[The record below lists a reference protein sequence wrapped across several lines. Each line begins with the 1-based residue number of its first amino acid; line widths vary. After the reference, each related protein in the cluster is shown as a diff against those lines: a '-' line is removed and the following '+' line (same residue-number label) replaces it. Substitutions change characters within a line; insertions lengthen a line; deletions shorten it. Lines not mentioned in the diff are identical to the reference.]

1 MYFRE
6 LNPSILFWLFAFFVV
21 PERKIKNKIQ
31 QPDRNSFP
39 PLSIFYCFS
48 LLHFSPICCLS
59 FLLAITLVS
68 NSVIVGVMEEK
79 IVYKSGV
86 VIDCCCYTWSLR
98 LLSEIIGYLLRQ
110 PLLFLRSCALQHGIY
125 TEKRKNHI
133 KKKEEAILSP
143 VSVMIYPKEN
153 VNSSTTNFRKKY

>member
-6 LNPSILFWLFAFFVV
+6 LKPSVLFWLFAFFVV
-21 PERKIKNKIQ
+21 PERRKIQ
-31 QPDRNSFP
+31 QLDRNSFP

-48 LLHFSPICCLS
+48 SFFSDLLPVIPPGH
-59 FLLAITLVS
+59 ITLVS
-68 NSVIVGVMEEK
+68 NSVIVGVMEEN

-86 VIDCCCYTWSLR
+86 VIDCCCCTWSLR

-110 PLLFLRSCALQHGIY
+110 PLLFLKSCALQHGIY

-143 VSVMIYPKEN
+143 ISVIYPKEN